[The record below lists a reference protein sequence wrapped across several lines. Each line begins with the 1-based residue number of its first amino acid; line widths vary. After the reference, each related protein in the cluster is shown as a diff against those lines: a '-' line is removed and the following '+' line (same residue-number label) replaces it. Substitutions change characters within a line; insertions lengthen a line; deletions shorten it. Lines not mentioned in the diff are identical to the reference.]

1 MERPNELQQQN
12 VLAGL
17 LSEIVIER
25 EIRSLRKRVLYEEID
40 QALAMR
46 NKESFLRLT
55 AELREIMAYE
65 QTETG

>member
-1 MERPNELQQQN
+1 MERPNELQQHN

-25 EIRSLRKRVLYEEID
+25 EMRSLRKRVLYEEID

-55 AELREIMAYE
+55 AELREIIAYE
-65 QTETG
+65 QSETG